1 MFERDEKK
9 LKKVKQAL
17 ENINN
22 LSEDEVKDFICQLQ
36 TVTFAGLGCINIFGT
51 SGAMAILS
59 SFAITP
65 VATYCK
71 MKVTLFTFLGAAFFA
86 GLNPIDTTVNNPVV
100 RAIVDDVAENVDG
113 FMSPMIRREMKR
125 AAEKAAEVAKNK
137 TGTDIIDEATKETI
151 RIATQEARDDAV
163 KNLSNVGRGLTAAI
177 GVASVVWDAFKLIE
191 ARDKS
196 RPGTRSMLGDK
207 LRKIADQMENEL
219 REKIKRN
226 FIQG

>member
-137 TGTDIIDEATKETI
+137 TGTDVIDEATKKGI
-151 RIATQEARDDAV
+151 REATQKAIDDAV
-163 KNLSNVGRGLTAAI
+163 KTWSNVGRGLTA
-177 GVASVVWDAFKLIE
+177 VVGLVSAAWDLFGLIE
-191 ARDKS
+191 AYDKS
-196 RPGTRSMLGDK
+196 QPGTRSELGDE
-207 LRKIADQMENEL
+207 LRKIANQMEEDL
-219 REKIKRN
+219 QRN
-226 FIQG
+226 FRQG